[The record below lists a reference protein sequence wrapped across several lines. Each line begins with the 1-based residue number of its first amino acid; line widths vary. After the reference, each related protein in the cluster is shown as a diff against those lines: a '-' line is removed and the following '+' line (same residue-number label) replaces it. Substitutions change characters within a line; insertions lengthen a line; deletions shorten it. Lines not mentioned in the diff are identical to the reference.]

1 MIAGT
6 SMNETQAIDRE
17 ESEHTTGEAIMAI
30 DVNRTDAQ
38 NGTDKSEKEIT
49 NEDHEKEYTRK
60 RKTRSKSNE
69 LGYKNLDN

>member
-6 SMNETQAIDRE
+6 SRNETQAIDRE
-17 ESEHTTGEAIMAI
+17 ESEHTTGEAIMDI

-38 NGTDKSEKEIT
+38 NDTDKSEKERT

-60 RKTRSKSNE
+60 RKTQSKSNE
-69 LGYKNLDN
+69 LG